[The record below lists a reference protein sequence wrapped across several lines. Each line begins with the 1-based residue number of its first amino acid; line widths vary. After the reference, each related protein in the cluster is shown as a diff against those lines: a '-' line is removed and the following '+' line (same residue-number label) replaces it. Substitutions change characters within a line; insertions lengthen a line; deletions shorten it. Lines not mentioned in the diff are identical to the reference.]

1 MLSSFV
7 RNVIRST
14 ANQTR
19 LYTAGVLPSL
29 YTFSDEE
36 NMMREAVQRF
46 AKEELAPK
54 VAEMDEKAQLD
65 MDMFAQMFDLGLMG
79 MEIPEKYGGTEMNFT
94 SSCIV
99 IEELAKV
106 DPAVSV
112 ICDIQNTLINT
123 AFMKYANEDLQEKY
137 LPKLARDYV
146 GSFALSEPGSGSDAF
161 AMKTRADKVGNKYV
175 INGGKCWISNARE
188 AGVFLVFANVDPS
201 KGYKGITA
209 FAVDRNTEG
218 LEIAKKENKLGIR
231 ASSTCTIHFNDMEV
245 PEENIVGELG
255 KGYKIAIGLLNEG
268 RVGIAAQMLGLA
280 QGVFDHTVP
289 YLFQR
294 EQFGQAIGKFQG
306 MQFQYAQCAA
316 DIEAARLMVYNAARM
331 KEEGK
336 DIVKQAAIAK
346 LYASDV
352 AEKVASKCVELM
364 GGVGFTKEYPIEKY
378 YRDCKIGKIY
388 EGTSNI
394 QLQTIAKLLE
404 KEYSS

>member
-294 EQFGQAIGKFQG
+294 EQFGQAIGKFQ
-306 MQFQYAQCAA
+306 
-316 DIEAARLMVYNAARM
+316 
-331 KEEGK
+331 
-336 DIVKQAAIAK
+336 
-346 LYASDV
+346 
-352 AEKVASKCVELM
+352 
-364 GGVGFTKEYPIEKY
+364 VGAVTL
-378 YRDCKIGKIY
+378 C
-388 EGTSNI
+388 
-394 QLQTIAKLLE
+394 LLHPHPCFE
-404 KEYSS
+404 CSPCC

>member
-245 PEENIVGELG
+245 RVPSIPVS
-255 KGYKIAIGLLNEG
+255 LL
-268 RVGIAAQMLGLA
+268 A
-280 QGVFDHTVP
+280 H
-289 YLFQR
+289 
-294 EQFGQAIGKFQG
+294 
-306 MQFQYAQCAA
+306 
-316 DIEAARLMVYNAARM
+316 
-331 KEEGK
+331 
-336 DIVKQAAIAK
+336 
-346 LYASDV
+346 
-352 AEKVASKCVELM
+352 AE
-364 GGVGFTKEYPIEKY
+364 
-378 YRDCKIGKIY
+378 
-388 EGTSNI
+388 
-394 QLQTIAKLLE
+394 
-404 KEYSS
+404 